1 LIKIA
6 GFSTAGR
13 QQGSPSGQHWVAVL
27 EKKMNKVSNGKRTGF
42 SLMELLAVVTILG
55 IIAAIIVP
63 RVTVSSDTAKA
74 KVNAHN
80 KATIN
85 AAVERY
91 YIETGAWPADNLSD
105 IGADTDYFPDGV
117 PTNPVSGTPYTL
129 NSTTH
134 RVN

>member
-1 LIKIA
+1 MNTI
-6 GFSTAGR
+6 GR
-13 QQGSPSGQHWVAVL
+13 RQRA
-27 EKKMNKVSNGKRTGF
+27 GF

-63 RVTVSSDTAKA
+63 RVAVSSDTAKT

-85 AAVERY
+85 AAVERW
-91 YIETGAWPADNLSD
+91 YIEKAAWPVANLSD
-105 IGADTDYFPDGV
+105 IGADTNYFPDGLPV
-117 PTNPVSGTPYTL
+117 NPTNNTAYTL
-129 NSTTH
+129 NATTH

>member
-1 LIKIA
+1 M
-6 GFSTAGR
+6 S
-13 QQGSPSGQHWVAVL
+13 
-27 EKKMNKVSNGKRTGF
+27 KVKNGKRTGF

-85 AAVERY
+85 AAVERW
-91 YIETGAWPADNLSD
+91 YIEQGSWPADNLSD
-105 IGADTDYFPDGV
+105 IGANTSYFPDGV
-117 PTNPVSGTPYTL
+117 PANPVNGAAYTL

>member
-1 LIKIA
+1 MIK
-6 GFSTAGR
+6 S
-13 QQGSPSGQHWVAVL
+13 
-27 EKKMNKVSNGKRTGF
+27 KNGMRTGF

-74 KVNAHN
+74 KVNTHN

-85 AAVERY
+85 AAVERW
-91 YIETGAWPADNLSD
+91 YIETGTWPANNLTN
-105 IGADTDYFPDGV
+105 IGADVNYFPDGL
-117 PTNPVSGTPYTL
+117 PKNPINNSSYTL
-129 NSTTH
+129 NPTTH

>member
-1 LIKIA
+1 MYVQK
-6 GFSTAGR
+6 FR
-13 QQGSPSGQHWVAVL
+13 
-27 EKKMNKVSNGKRTGF
+27 KRKGF

-63 RVTVSSDTAKA
+63 RVAVSSDTAKQ

-85 AAVERY
+85 AAVERW
-91 YIETGAWPADNLSD
+91 YIEKGTWPADDLSD
-105 IGADTDYFPDGV
+105 MSADINYFPSGI
-117 PTNPVSGTPYTL
+117 PTNPVDGSAYSL